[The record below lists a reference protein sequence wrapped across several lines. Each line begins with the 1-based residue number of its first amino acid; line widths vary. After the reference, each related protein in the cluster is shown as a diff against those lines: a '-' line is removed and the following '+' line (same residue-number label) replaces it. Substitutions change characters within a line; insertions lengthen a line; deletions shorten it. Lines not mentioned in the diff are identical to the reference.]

1 MNDAALDQKEQDV
14 FDYIESLESV
24 MVAFSGGV
32 DSAYIAYV
40 ASRVLGDRALAVTAV
55 SPSYP
60 DAHKRDAITFVEQFG
75 LRHEFIKTDEMS
87 DPNYR
92 SNPANRCYHCK
103 MELYSKL
110 APLARERGF
119 TAICDGVNVDDL
131 GDFRP
136 GRQAARE
143 AGVRSPLVECGITK
157 AEVRALSRRA
167 GLPTWDKPA
176 SACLSSRIPYGMEV
190 TVEKLKVIETGE
202 EMLRGLGFQVF
213 RVRHHGDIVRL
224 EFGSD
229 DLPRA
234 MTMEMAGQLM
244 RAFKSLGFKYVTVD
258 LEGYR
263 TGALNEA
270 LKSVPLPVLT

>member
-1 MNDAALDQKEQDV
+1 MDYTELDQKERTLRQ
-14 FDYIESLESV
+14 YLESLGSV

-32 DSAYIAYV
+32 DSAYVAYV
-40 ASRVLGDRALAVTAV
+40 AAQVLGDRALAVTAM

-60 DAHKRDAITFVEQFG
+60 AAHKEDALRFVQQFG
-75 LRHEFIKTDEMS
+75 LRHLFINTEEMS
-87 DPNYR
+87 DPHYR
-92 SNPANRCYHCK
+92 RNPANRCYYCK
-103 MELYSKL
+103 SELYSKL

-119 TAICDGVNVDDL
+119 AAICDGVNVDDL

-136 GRQAARE
+136 GRQAAKE
-143 AGVRSPLVECGITK
+143 AGVLSPLVECGITK
-157 AEVRALSRRA
+157 AEVRELSRRA

-190 TVEKLKVIETGE
+190 TVEKLKIIEQGE
-202 EMLRGLGFQVF
+202 EVLRELGFRIF

-224 EFGSD
+224 EFGQD
-229 DLPRA
+229 ELPRA
-234 MTMEMAGQLM
+234 MTVEMAERLT
-244 RAFKSLGFKYVTVD
+244 REFKALGFKYVTLD

-270 LKSVPLPVLT
+270 LKPTRLPVLR